1 MGAPRFMLQA
11 ITAHIMPQHKSSFLR
26 LGIRQK
32 MILVLLG
39 VLMAA
44 LGINGW
50 LALKRQQEDILKET
64 SRQAAD
70 ITRYV
75 SRSLAFSVVGH
86 DYHTI
91 QLLLDELIKSRD
103 IEYVKVGNTKNKTMA
118 EAGKLHDA
126 SEYQVIMREPIKL
139 NSETIGHLTIGISTL
154 SIAKNMEEQRSSL
167 IKRESLIILLIALG
181 EFFAL
186 SYIIVRPMGVISRS
200 IRSNVANNGKI
211 VSDIPLQSGD
221 EFGDLAQQ
229 FNLLRTE
236 LNSANERLQSKIDA
250 ADNKLLETNQKLLK
264 QSLELKL
271 MNKEL
276 QQLSITDALTGL
288 YNRRHFDATTETEV
302 TLSMRHGEP
311 NSLLLIDIDFFKKI
325 NDVYGH
331 DAGDVVLKEV
341 ARVLREHTRKTD
353 ALCRI
358 GGEEF
363 AVLCKRADT
372 PGAMA
377 LAEKLRAAVEAHR
390 VRVGSQVLSLTIS
403 IGAASIPDNVGTD
416 SVEKLLKCAD
426 TALYHSKKH
435 GRNRSTHF
443 SFITHHDMEKENII
457 PFSK

>member
-1 MGAPRFMLQA
+1 MS
-11 ITAHIMPQHKSSFLR
+11 QHKSPFLR

-39 VLMAA
+39 VLVVA

-50 LALKRQQEDILKET
+50 LALKRQQEDILKEANHH
-64 SRQAAD
+64 AAD
-70 ITRYV
+70 IARYV
-75 SRSLAFSVVGH
+75 SRSLAFSVVGY

-91 QLLLDELIKSRD
+91 QLLLNELITLQD
-103 IEYVKVGNTKNKTMA
+103 IEYVKVSNAKGKAMA
-118 EAGKLHDA
+118 EAGSLRDVG
-126 SEYQVIMREPIKL
+126 EYQVTLHEPIKL
-139 NSETIGHLTIGISTL
+139 DSDIVGHLTLGVSTL
-154 SIAKNMEEQRSSL
+154 GITKNMEEQRSSL
-167 IKRESLIILLIALG
+167 IQRESLIILLIALG
-181 EFFAL
+181 EFLAL
-186 SYIIVRPMGVISRS
+186 SYIIVRPMGIISRS
-200 IRSNVANNGKI
+200 IRGSVADDGKI
-211 VSDIPLQSGD
+211 VGDIPLQSGD
-221 EFGDLAQQ
+221 EFGDLARQ
-229 FNLLRTE
+229 FNMLRTE

-288 YNRRHFDATTETEV
+288 YNRRHFDTTTETEV
-302 TLSMRHGEP
+302 ALSLRHGEP

-331 DAGDVVLKEV
+331 DAGDVVLREV
-341 ARVLREHTRKTD
+341 ATVLREHTRKSD
-353 ALCRI
+353 AVCRI

-363 AVLCKRADT
+363 AILCKRADT

-377 LAEKLRAAVEAHR
+377 LAEKLRAAIETHR

-403 IGAASIPDNVGTD
+403 IGAASIPDNAGTD

-457 PFSK
+457 PFPK